1 MKHESYVSVLWCMGT
16 LYNSTE
22 LDLVT
27 ERLKKGN
34 LKNQREGE
42 ERIVAGNAVMRE
54 GGNVAGF

>member
-1 MKHESYVSVLWCMGT
+1 MGT
-16 LYNSTE
+16 LYNSAE

-42 ERIVAGNAVMRE
+42 GCIVAGNAVMRE

>member
-1 MKHESYVSVLWCMGT
+1 MGT
-16 LYNSTE
+16 LDNSPE

-42 ERIVAGNAVMRE
+42 ECIVAGNAVMWE
-54 GGNVAGF
+54 GGNMAGF